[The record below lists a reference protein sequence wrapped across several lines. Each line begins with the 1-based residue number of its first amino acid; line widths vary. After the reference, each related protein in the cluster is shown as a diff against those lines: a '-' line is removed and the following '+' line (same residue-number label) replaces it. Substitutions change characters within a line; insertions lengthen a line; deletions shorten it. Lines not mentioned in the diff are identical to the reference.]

1 VPARV
6 VIGYQGGEYNPHG
19 NYFLIRQN
27 DAHAWC
33 EVWIEGR
40 AWQRVDLTQQL
51 APSRIESGSE
61 SLRDAVDAL
70 TGGFRAPA
78 GLADLFG
85 AVRMIWD
92 NLNYQWDARVVAF
105 DEDAQFE
112 FLAYIGLKNLPRPV
126 LLLGIFSVA
135 SLLLGGAGLWLRGVT
150 RPKRDAAG
158 EAWARACAQIA
169 RVSGVVR
176 EPWEGPHAYAARA
189 TIARPEAA
197 RVIEALADL
206 YARIRFGQRPPAV
219 PELWDA
225 MNQLNRFRSCK

>member
-1 VPARV
+1 
-6 VIGYQGGEYNPHG
+6 E
-19 NYFLIRQN
+19 
-27 DAHAWC
+27 
-33 EVWIEGR
+33 
-40 AWQRVDLTQQL
+40 
-51 APSRIESGSE
+51 
-61 SLRDAVDAL
+61 AL
-70 TGGFRAPA
+70 TGGCRAPA
-78 GLADLFG
+78 GLADWFG

-105 DEDAQFE
+105 EEDAQFE

-150 RPKRDAAG
+150 RPRRDAAG

-169 RVSGVVR
+169 RGSGIVR
-176 EPWEGPHAYAARA
+176 EPWKGPHAYAARA
-189 TIARPEAA
+189 TVARPEAA